1 MRRNN
6 NDESLKPSFYIKEGF
21 LLYRDRGRE
30 ARFMGLLER
39 LKTHV
44 LTADGAI
51 GTVLYGYGLEYCHE
65 EMNVQRPE
73 LIEKIH
79 REYIA
84 AGADIIQTNTYGANA
99 IKLAR
104 YGLESSV
111 QRFNEAAITIAKRAA
126 ADGGQFVLGTI
137 GGIRGIRKSDAT
149 LNDILKTVEEQA
161 SVLLAG
167 NPDGL
172 LLETYYDF
180 EELTATLKML
190 RAKTNIPIIAQ
201 VSMHEPGV
209 LQNGMSLNIAL
220 HELEIL
226 GADIVGVNC
235 RLGPY
240 HTIQAFE
247 GVELPEKAFMSAYP
261 NASLL
266 DLEDGRVVYESE
278 ADYFGRAAVELRDQ
292 GVRLIGG
299 CCGTTP
305 KHIAAAKKYL
315 EELSPVSEKY
325 AKPAKIEIVRDAE
338 PAKYE
343 PLHEKVK
350 RERSVIVEL
359 DTPRHLE
366 IEGFLEGAKQLY
378 EAGADVVMMADN
390 SLASPRISNIAMGAL
405 LKSTNGVR
413 PLTHITC
420 RDRNLIGLQSHLM
433 GLNALG
439 IHDVLAVTGDPTKV
453 GDFPGATSVYDV
465 SSMELIQLIK
475 QLNEGVSFSGKPLR
489 KKANFSVA
497 AAFNPNVRVLDRAVA
512 RLEKKIE
519 HGADYFISQPVYTK
533 EKMIEI
539 YEATKHLQAPIYIGI
554 MPVTSYKS
562 AEFLHHEVPGIKLS
576 EDALARM
583 KACGEDKERATLEG
597 IAIAKEL
604 VEVAAQ
610 YFQGIYLIT
619 PFLRYDVT
627 LELMKYI
634 EQLDEQ
640 KKGVS
645 ING

>member
-21 LLYRDRGRE
+21 LLYRNRGRE
-30 ARFMGLLER
+30 ASFMGLLEK

-111 QRFNEAAITIAKRAA
+111 QQFNEAAITIAKRAA

-149 LNDILKTVEEQA
+149 LDDILATVEEQA

-180 EELTATLKML
+180 EELTATLNVL

-209 LQNGMSLNIAL
+209 LQNGMSLNNAL

-247 GVELPEKAFMSAYP
+247 AVELPAKAFMSAYP

-315 EELSPVSEKY
+315 EELSPVSEKH
-325 AKPAKIEIVRDAE
+325 AKPEKIEIVRDAE
-338 PAKYE
+338 PAKFE

-366 IEGFLEGAKQLY
+366 IDGFLEGAKQLY

-512 RLEKKIE
+512 RLEKRLSMEQTISF
-519 HGADYFISQPVYTK
+519 HSLFIQRK
-533 EKMIEI
+533 
-539 YEATKHLQAPIYIGI
+539 
-554 MPVTSYKS
+554 
-562 AEFLHHEVPGIKLS
+562 KL
-576 EDALARM
+576 
-583 KACGEDKERATLEG
+583 
-597 IAIAKEL
+597 
-604 VEVAAQ
+604 
-610 YFQGIYLIT
+610 
-619 PFLRYDVT
+619 
-627 LELMKYI
+627 
-634 EQLDEQ
+634 
-640 KKGVS
+640 
-645 ING
+645 

>member
-1 MRRNN
+1 
-6 NDESLKPSFYIKEGF
+6 
-21 LLYRDRGRE
+21 
-30 ARFMGLLER
+30 MGLLER

-104 YGLESSV
+104 YGLESRV
-111 QRFNEAAITIAKRAA
+111 QQYNEAAITIAKRAA
-126 ADGGQFVLGTI
+126 TDGGQFVLGTI

-149 LNDILKTVEEQA
+149 LEEILATIDEQA
-161 SVLLAG
+161 TVLLAG

-180 EELTATLKML
+180 EELTATLSML
-190 RAKTNIPIIAQ
+190 RAKTKLPIIAQ
-201 VSMHEPGV
+201 VSMHEPGI
-209 LQNGMSLNIAL
+209 LQNGMSLNNAL
-220 HELEIL
+220 HELEAL

-235 RLGPY
+235 RLGPH

-247 GVELPEKAFMSAYP
+247 GVELPKQAFMSAYP

-315 EELSPVSEKY
+315 EELSPVEEKY
-325 AKPAKIEIVRDAE
+325 TKPEKIEIVREAE
-338 PAKYE
+338 PANYE

-366 IEGFLEGAKQLY
+366 IEGFIKGAKKIY

-390 SLASPRISNIAMGAL
+390 SLASPRISNVAMGAL
-405 LKSTNGVR
+405 LKETHGIR

-497 AAFNPNVRVLDRAVA
+497 AAFNPNVRVLDRAVS

-533 EKMIEI
+533 EKIVEI
-539 YEATKHLQAPIYIGI
+539 HEATKHLETPIYIGI

-576 EDALARM
+576 DDALARM
-583 KACGEDKERATLEG
+583 KACGDDKERATLEG

-604 VEVAAQ
+604 VEVAAE
-610 YFQGIYLIT
+610 YFNGIYLIT
-619 PFLRYDVT
+619 PFLRYDMT
-627 LELMKYI
+627 LELMKVI
-634 EQLDEQ
+634 EQLDEK